1 MTDKVENMPRWR
13 LLILALLT
21 IMSLALLAS
30 RLHTLQVR
38 ESGDYASSQVRQ
50 SMRRVLLPAPRGRI
64 FDRNGLCLA
73 DNRPS
78 YCLAVYIEELR
89 KPGPWSNT
97 VNAVDA
103 RLDSLSA
110 ALGLPRQI
118 SRSDIRRHI
127 SKRLPLPLLAWQD
140 VDDRTLARFAEEFAN
155 DPGMDIY
162 VQPERVYPRGALAA
176 HVLGY
181 VGRDIPAVTNA
192 TFHYDILCMK
202 GRAGIEASMD
212 AVLAGEPGGKLITV
226 DVSGYRH
233 GETIARP
240 SIPGRD
246 IHLTLDAGLQE
257 ELERLIG
264 GRRGAAVA
272 VDPRNGDILALAS
285 EPAFN
290 PNELSPSIPPVLWR
304 ALMANPDR
312 PLLNRAISGVYP
324 PGSVFKPCVA
334 LAALESGVP
343 PTVAYDCTGVFTLGN
358 MHLRCSST
366 YGHGENVGLRYAIEQ
381 SCNPFFC
388 SLGTRI
394 GIEKIDDFAA
404 KMGFGRST
412 GIPLAGERAGL
423 LPTPEWKSRVRHD
436 GWRAGDTA
444 NLAIGQGLLLV
455 TPLQVAMYAA
465 ALANGGT
472 LHRPRLIA
480 DDEIIDNREEIIDN
494 RYNEATNKRTNEQTN
509 KPSNRQTVKPSNPS
523 SNAAYGIVRG
533 GMYDVVN
540 APRGTGR
547 RALVPGLKMAA
558 KTGTAEY
565 GSRQNRRKHTWMIAF
580 APFDNPTIALAIVIE
595 DGDSG
600 GRTVAPLIRSA
611 LAYYFGLPEG
621 EDPPE
626 LPEEPGNQ
634 ESHEGVNAGVGSRE
648 PELANPESRIP
659 NPVEEGAI
667 R

>member
-13 LLILALLT
+13 LLVLALLT
-21 IMSLALLAS
+21 VASLALLAS

-64 FDRNGLCLA
+64 FDRNGVVLA

-78 YCLAVYIEELR
+78 YCLAVYVEELR

-103 RLDSLSA
+103 RLDALSVS
-110 ALGLPRQI
+110 LGLPRQI
-118 SRSDIRRHI
+118 SRADIRRHI

-162 VQPERVYPRGALAA
+162 VQPERVYPHGALAS

-240 SIPGRD
+240 SVPGRD
-246 IHLTLDAGLQE
+246 IHLTLDAGLQA

-304 ALMANPDR
+304 ALMADPGR
-312 PLLNRAISGVYP
+312 PLLDRAISGAYP

-334 LAALESGVP
+334 LAALKAGVP
-343 PTVAYDCTGVFTLGN
+343 PTVAYDCNGVFTLGN
-358 MHLRCSST
+358 MRLRCSST

-394 GIEKIDDFAA
+394 GIEKIDDYAA
-404 KMGFGRST
+404 KMGFGRRT

-436 GWRAGDTA
+436 GWRPGDTA

-472 LHRPRLIA
+472 LHRPRLVA
-480 DDEIIDNREEIIDN
+480 DDGAMHN
-494 RYNEATNKRTNEQTN
+494 ASQTSAA
-509 KPSNRQTVKPSNPS
+509 PAVQTSLANLGDASRPNLHPS
-523 SNAAYGIVRG
+523 SDNAFRIVRG

-540 APRGTGR
+540 APKGTGR
-547 RALVPGLKMAA
+547 RAKVPGLEVAA

-565 GSRQNRRKHTWMIAF
+565 GSRSNRRKHTWMIAF

-611 LAYYFGLPEG
+611 LAYWFGLP
-621 EDPPE
+621 DPGDEPV
-626 LPEEPGNQ
+626 PEEPETPEDLEGQEAANQ
-634 ESHEGVNAGVGSRE
+634 EPGTENQE
-648 PELANPESRIP
+648 PRTRSQES
-659 NPVEEGAI
+659 
-667 R
+667 